1 MFRAAALTL
10 RARLRAILESLMR
23 AATPPNLGGEFYS
36 VLTFFR
42 MKFRRAAL
50 VGLGLA
56 VSVASLLAH
65 HSTANYDVTK
75 AVTIKGI
82 VTSVDWRNPH
92 VRIHLNVTD
101 ADGRTVNWDLETWG
115 TGQMSVRGL
124 TNGFLK
130 PGDRVSTDVFVA
142 KDGAARGTVHA
153 LTLPDGRTM
162 DGPPV
167 DRE

>member
-1 MFRAAALTL
+1 MRTAL
-10 RARLRAILESLMR
+10 
-23 AATPPNLGGEFYS
+23 
-36 VLTFFR
+36 
-42 MKFRRAAL
+42 AL
-50 VGLGLA
+50 AL
-56 VSVASLLAH
+56 LLAH

-75 AVTIKGI
+75 VVTFKGT
-82 VTSVDWRNPH
+82 VTSVEWRNPH
-92 VRIHLNVTD
+92 VRIHLDVND
-101 ADGRTVNWDLETWG
+101 ADGRVVNWDLETWG